1 MTQQLNDVRVTPEF
15 HDRRRSEPR
24 VACDREISIIPA
36 TEGEATQFGRARVTD
51 CSHNGMGLVLNQK
64 VEAGQQIL
72 AKLDVDRHPT
82 LLMYTVRYCIPM
94 QEDQYRTGVRFSGFI
109 ASKFRGQLN
118 QVMSSLAL
126 NGR

>member
-1 MTQQLNDVRVTPEF
+1 MTQQLNDVRVTGESK
-15 HDRRRSEPR
+15 DRRRAEPR

-36 TEGEATQFGRARVTD
+36 TEGDATQFDRARVTD
-51 CSHNGMGLVLNQK
+51 CSPNGMGLVLNER

-94 QEDQYRTGVRFSGFI
+94 QTDQYRAGLRFSGFI

-118 QVMSSLAL
+118 AVMSSLAL

>member
-1 MTQQLNDVRVTPEF
+1 MTQQLNEVRVGSDF
-15 HDRRRSEPR
+15 ADRRRSEPR
-24 VACDREISIIPA
+24 VACDREISILPA
-36 TEGEATQFGRARVTD
+36 TEGDATQFNRARVTD
-51 CSHNGMGLVLNQK
+51 CSANGMGLVLTEK
-64 VEAGQQIL
+64 VESGQQIL

-94 QEDQYRTGVRFSGFI
+94 QTDQFRVGVRFSGFI